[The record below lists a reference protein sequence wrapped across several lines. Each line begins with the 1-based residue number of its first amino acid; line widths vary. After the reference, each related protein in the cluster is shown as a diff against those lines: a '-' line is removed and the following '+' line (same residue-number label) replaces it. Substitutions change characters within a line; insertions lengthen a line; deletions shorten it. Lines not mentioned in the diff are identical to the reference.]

1 MTKILFV
8 CHGNIC
14 RSPMAEFVF
23 RDMVVKAGLEAD
35 YEIASAATS
44 TEEIGNPVYPP
55 VRRLLGEHGID
66 CSGKTARQIRRSDYE
81 YYDLLIGMDEE
92 NLWNMRRRFGG
103 DPEGKLHNM
112 LEYAGRPHDAIPDP
126 WYTRDFVSAWNDI
139 YEACL
144 GMLEALSDTVL
155 LDFSRCADIPDLY
168 QELRHKMAWS
178 SWYGENLDALYDVLT
193 GLPHKGRRFVLTM
206 PEDDA
211 PAEVRLYAQRILKVF
226 KVAGAELVLPGDE
239 GTS

>member
-23 RDMVVKAGLEAD
+23 RDMVAQAGLEEAF
-35 YEIASAATS
+35 EIASAATS
-44 TEEIGNPVYPP
+44 AEELGNPVYPP
-55 VRRLLGEHGID
+55 VRRLLREHGID
-66 CSGKTARQIRRSDYE
+66 CSGKTARRIRRSDYDD
-81 YYDLLIGMDEE
+81 YDLLIGMDEE
-92 NLWNMRRRFGG
+92 NLWAMRRCFHG
-103 DPEGKLHNM
+103 DPDGKLHNM
-112 LEYAGRPHDAIPDP
+112 LEYAGRPHDAIADP
-126 WYTRDFVSAWNDI
+126 WYTRDFTRSWEDI

-144 GMLEALSDTVL
+144 GMLDSLSDTVL
-155 LDFSRCADIPDLY
+155 LDFSLCADIPDLY
-168 QELRHKMAWS
+168 QELRHKMGWA

-193 GLPHKGRRFVLTM
+193 GLPHRGKRFVLTM

-226 KVAGAELVLPGDE
+226 KVAGAELVLPGMNGE
-239 GTS
+239 E